1 MQEEGGAPTS
11 KAPAKTR
18 GELNPYTDNKIKG
31 REYLENGWSQCP
43 KTAVAGSNPTHCLD
57 VSYFSSQVEAP
68 RYAAS
73 LLNISTGCLKH

>member
-31 REYLENGWSQCP
+31 REYLENG
-43 KTAVAGSNPTHCLD
+43 
-57 VSYFSSQVEAP
+57 
-68 RYAAS
+68 
-73 LLNISTGCLKH
+73 